1 MDSAPDAMPMSMRP
15 PLIWSAMSVT
25 DWSDEAHWRLTD
37 LKPDTTGNLRAERVV
52 SEWNIE
58 LKA

>member
-1 MDSAPDAMPMSMRP
+1 MSMRP

-58 LKA
+58 MKA